1 MNPMQ
6 MGLPTPNVNDH
17 LNTRRDSMSRQ
28 STNRRRQRLW
38 TMAAVIGAIPLV
50 GAGGADSVT
59 GGEVLPAT
67 TDEPIVVG
75 SILDRT
81 GPINIYGVA
90 MHDATEL
97 AIDSINEAGGV
108 LGRQLELVSYDA
120 QSSNE
125 LYTQYART
133 LALEDGAEVI
143 MGGIT
148 ERVRREAVRPIVDQQ
163 EVLYFY
169 NEQYEGG
176 VCDKNVFN
184 TGVVPSQQLQ
194 ALIPWAMENLGHA
207 STCRQLTT
215 TMARSRPSGSSDTRR
230 RTVARS
236 WGPSSFRWT
245 APTSIQSS
253 PTLQQAGPDAIVS
266 LLVGGNHIAF
276 YRDFAARG
284 WRRGSQSCRRR
295 LGLATSR
302 LYSPRKRLKASWSPI
317 PYFQELESQA
327 NQGSSTAGMEYGS
340 DYPYITDSAVTV
352 WNGWHLWAAAV
363 DKAGTP
369 DRDKVIEA
377 LESGIAFDSPS
388 GNIELDG
395 PSHHVIQDVSIAEV
409 NAARI
414 QNPRNNPSVP
424 PSFEQEVCDLIR
436 NRRRTSSSRHSSSP
450 SHQL

>member
-1 MNPMQ
+1 
-6 MGLPTPNVNDH
+6 
-17 LNTRRDSMSRQ
+17 
-28 STNRRRQRLW
+28 
-38 TMAAVIGAIPLV
+38 VIGAIPLV

-148 ERVRREAVRPIVDQQ
+148 SASREAVRPIVDQQ

-194 ALIPWAMENLGHA
+194 ALIPWAIENLGPRLYVPA
-207 STCRQLTT
+207 ADYNYGQISAEWVERYAEENGGEVVGTEFIPLD
-215 TMARSRPSGSSDTRR
+215 SSNFDSVITD
-230 RTVARS
+230 
-236 WGPSSFRWT
+236 
-245 APTSIQSS
+245 I
-253 PTLQQAGPDAIVS
+253 QQAEPDAIVS

-284 WRRGSQSCRRR
+284 LAERFPIVSPTFG
-295 LGLATSR
+295 LGNEQVVLTAEEAQGIVVA
-302 LYSPRKRLKASWSPI
+302 Y
-317 PYFQELESQA
+317 PYFQELESEA
-327 NQGSSTAGMEYGS
+327 NQEFVDRWHERYGS
-340 DYPYITDSAVTV
+340 DYDYITDSAVTV

-363 DKAGTP
+363 DQAGTT
-369 DRDKVIEA
+369 DRDAVIEA

-388 GNIELDG
+388 GSIELDG

-409 NAARI
+409 NADQGFDI
-414 QNPRNNPSVP
+414 LETTSSVP
-424 PSFEQEVCDLIR
+424 PSFEQEVCDLIAEPET
-436 NRRRTSSSRHSSSP
+436 NEQFTP
-450 SHQL
+450 